1 MYDMTKLKKRYF
13 DMKLKS
19 GKIINIEPPKLKI
32 LKKISSLSSVKDNDD
47 LSETDIANLSE
58 AVTLAFNKNR
68 QNFKI
73 TAEKVEED
81 YDMIEIVDFLNNY
94 FNWVNQIQDSK
105 N

>member
-1 MYDMTKLKKRYF
+1 MTKLKKRYF

-32 LKKISSLSSVKDNDD
+32 LKKISTLSSIKDNEN
-47 LSETDIANLSE
+47 LSEVDIANLSE
-58 AVTLAFNKNR
+58 AVALAFNKNK
-68 QNFKI
+68 QGFKI

-81 YDMIEIVDFLNNY
+81 YDMLEIVDFLNNY
-94 FNWVNQIQDSK
+94 FDWVNQIQDSK

>member
-68 QNFKI
+68 
-73 TAEKVEED
+73 
-81 YDMIEIVDFLNNY
+81 
-94 FNWVNQIQDSK
+94 
-105 N
+105 

>member
-32 LKKISSLSSVKDNDD
+32 LKKISTLSSIKDNEN
-47 LSETDIANLSE
+47 LSEVDIANLSE
-58 AVTLAFNKNR
+58 AVALAFNKNK
-68 QNFKI
+68 QGFKI

-81 YDMIEIVDFLNNY
+81 YDMLEIVDFLNNY
-94 FNWVNQIQDSK
+94 FDWVNQIQDSK